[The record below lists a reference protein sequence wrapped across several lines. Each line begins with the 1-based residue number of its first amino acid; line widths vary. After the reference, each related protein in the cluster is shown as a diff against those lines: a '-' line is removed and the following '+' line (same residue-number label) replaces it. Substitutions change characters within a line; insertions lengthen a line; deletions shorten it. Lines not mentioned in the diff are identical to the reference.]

1 MHSSAYHDAHFSLNK
16 IPFVSGYICVSG
28 LWIVGGQWGE
38 RESLRVC
45 MCKNI
50 QIKVRK
56 MSENYLLRL
65 NDFKVFTTLL
75 FTRHGYIIYLY

>member
-1 MHSSAYHDAHFSLNK
+1 M
-16 IPFVSGYICVSG
+16 GCG
-28 LWIVGGQWGE
+28 GGVGWGGGE

-56 MSENYLLRL
+56 MSENYLFRFT
-65 NDFKVFTTLL
+65 DFKVFT
-75 FTRHGYIIYLY
+75 IIYTSWLSYLFVLVMVIFVCSP

>member
-1 MHSSAYHDAHFSLNK
+1 MHSFAYHDAHFSVNK
-16 IPFVSGYICVSG
+16 IPFVSGYIRVSG
-28 LWIVGGQWGE
+28 LWVVGVGGWGGE

-56 MSENYLLRL
+56 MSENYLFRFT
-65 NDFKVFTTLL
+65 DFKVFT
-75 FTRHGYIIYLY
+75 IIYT